1 MNKENSHGIHFFF
14 SWVIPHK
21 SMALLSPQMLL
32 ITWLCWAFSSL
43 DPWKHAPCLREFPR
57 LLIYAS
63 LSPPR
68 PVPETLLSSCLCR
81 LELLRLQPQTPS
93 TRLWLR
99 SECQPTDAS
108 EFIPAEL
115 ASETFSSLR
124 QLHWS
129 CELPVPSTSV
139 PARATVLKLE
149 QLFLHWDQLC
159 NLGDLPS
166 YVASLPHS

>member
-1 MNKENSHGIHFFF
+1 MGSIFFFPEWFHINPWLYCLRRCCLLLGCAGLSAPKTLENMPPVWGNFPGYSSMLPSLPPGLCQKHFF
-14 SWVIPHK
+14 
-21 SMALLSPQMLL
+21 
-32 ITWLCWAFSSL
+32 
-43 DPWKHAPCLREFPR
+43 
-57 LLIYAS
+57 
-63 LSPPR
+63 
-68 PVPETLLSSCLCR
+68 LSSCLCR

-108 EFIPAEL
+108 ESIPAEL